1 MRAKRLNSSMIDRIA
16 FDDLDGTLAV
26 RFRNGRR
33 YFYSG
38 VPADMFEAMCT
49 AVSPG
54 RYLNANVRGRFVC
67 RPDPA
72 QARFR
77 PGFEDQPPAALSR

>member
-1 MRAKRLNSSMIDRIA
+1 
-16 FDDLDGTLAV
+16 
-26 RFRNGRR
+26 
-33 YFYSG
+33 
-38 VPADMFEAMCT
+38 MFESMCT

-54 RYLNANVRGRFVC
+54 RYFNANVRGRFVC